1 VEVISIG
8 LFVKFSLHTVIK
20 GFFTLKSTG
29 FDEFRYYSYN
39 TFTNLK
45 FIVRKFKSQQNAAR
59 NFLYCIIEFTLRN
72 VISVTA
78 LLSSHFAT
86 LSALLHYWVHTSQ
99 HYQRY
104 CTIEFTLR
112 NIISVTALLS
122 SHFATLSALL
132 HYWVH
137 TSQHYQRYCIIEF
150 TLRNIISVT
159 ALLSSHF
166 ATLSALLHYW

>member
-1 VEVISIG
+1 MEVISIG

-86 LSALLHYWVHTSQ
+86 LSALLHYWVHTL
-99 HYQRY
+99 QR
-104 CTIEFTLR
+104 
-112 NIISVTALLS
+112 
-122 SHFATLSALL
+122 
-132 HYWVH
+132 
-137 TSQHYQRYCIIEF
+137 YQRYCIMELTF
-150 TLRNIISVT
+150 TGVITV
-159 ALLSSHF
+159 
-166 ATLSALLHYW
+166 LLHKVIIFQAFSEFSLICLWIWFLFTAVAPNTLTSWCKNITACIT